1 MQIEGAYDNIGCTVE
16 EALMFLERF
25 RIGLQVFDT
34 YNNVVEEFAPRNRN
48 NRLTLKPVV
57 SS

>member
-1 MQIEGAYDNIGCTVE
+1 MQIEGAYDNIGCTIE

-34 YNNVVEEFAPRNRN
+34 YNNAVEEFAPRNRN
-48 NRLTLKPVV
+48 SRLTLKPVA